1 MEKIKLFNS
10 TANLLSFLV
19 SFTTTAEA
27 NEMKK

>member
-1 MEKIKLFNS
+1 MGKLKKLDS

-27 NEMKK
+27 NEV